1 MDENAGSRVEALAHK
16 ALSLSGESRE
26 EFLTPACHGDVVL
39 RQEID
44 LLLERVESL
53 VDQAMARPAH
63 ERNGFLKEQCQG
75 NSFVHGE
82 AEALLD
88 QRIKSGLS
96 PDQITSLLLRLGQG
110 DKSALDSLTP
120 LVYDDLRRLAYYLL
134 RSERPNHTL
143 QPTALVNEMYIK
155 FTRQQ
160 KLQWQNRAHFIAIAA
175 RAMREILI
183 DHAKRRK
190 RDKNGGKYTFLSPE
204 EAFGF
209 AAAELPM
216 DVLALDEALKRLTL
230 ESPRKEQVVVLRF
243 FGGLTND
250 EIAEVLQIAP
260 NTVGRDWEFAKAW
273 LNREMKRKEK
283 NGTGTTEED

>member
-16 ALSLSGESRE
+16 ALSLSGENRE
-26 EFLTPACHGDVVL
+26 EFLTTACHGDVVL

-183 DHAKRRK
+183 DHPNAANETRMAGSTHFSLRK
-190 RDKNGGKYTFLSPE
+190 RHSVLPRRSSPWMFLHWT
-204 EAFGF
+204 
-209 AAAELPM
+209 
-216 DVLALDEALKRLTL
+216 KH
-230 ESPRKEQVVVLRF
+230 
-243 FGGLTND
+243 
-250 EIAEVLQIAP
+250 
-260 NTVGRDWEFAKAW
+260 
-273 LNREMKRKEK
+273 
-283 NGTGTTEED
+283 